1 MKSTF
6 QLLVIDDDAINIF
19 IIKKLIEKTGYLLDI
34 ISMSNGELAI
44 EHLKKQ
50 NDQDLLLPDLIFL
63 DINMPIMTGW
73 QFLAEYEKLNL
84 EKMIPVYM
92 LSSSIFQN
100 DIDKAKTFPN
110 VKDFM
115 SKPMSNNQLIN
126 IFDSMGLT
134 LPEVTE

>member
-19 IIKKLIEKTGYLLDI
+19 IIKKLIEKTGYLLEI

-50 NDQDLLLPDLIFL
+50 NSQNLTLPDLIFL

-73 QFLAEYEKLNL
+73 EFLVEYEKLSIQ
-84 EKMIPVYM
+84 KMIPVYM

-100 DIDKAKTFPN
+100 DIDKARTFAN

-126 IFDSMGLT
+126 IFDSMGLK
-134 LPEVTE
+134 LSEVTE

>member
-1 MKSTF
+1 MKPTF

-19 IIKKLIEKTGYLLDI
+19 IIKKLIEKTGYPLEI

-44 EHLKKQ
+44 EHLQKQ
-50 NDQDLLLPDLIFL
+50 NSQNLALPDLIFL

-73 QFLAEYEKLNL
+73 EFLVEYEKLSIN
-84 EKMIPVYM
+84 KMIPVYM

-134 LPEVTE
+134 LPKVTE

>member
-19 IIKKLIEKTGYLLDI
+19 IIKKLIEKTGYLLEI

-50 NDQDLLLPDLIFL
+50 NSQNLALPDLIFL

-73 QFLAEYEKLNL
+73 EFLVEYEKLGI

-100 DIDKAKTFPN
+100 DIDKARTFPN

-115 SKPMSNNQLIN
+115 SKPMSNHQLIN

>member
-1 MKSTF
+1 NS
-6 QLLVIDDDAINIF
+6 QN
-19 IIKKLIEKTGYLLDI
+19 LD
-34 ISMSNGELAI
+34 
-44 EHLKKQ
+44 
-50 NDQDLLLPDLIFL
+50 LPDLIFL

-73 QFLAEYEKLNL
+73 EFLVEYEKLSIN
-84 EKMIPVYM
+84 KMIPVYM

-134 LPEVTE
+134 LPKVTE